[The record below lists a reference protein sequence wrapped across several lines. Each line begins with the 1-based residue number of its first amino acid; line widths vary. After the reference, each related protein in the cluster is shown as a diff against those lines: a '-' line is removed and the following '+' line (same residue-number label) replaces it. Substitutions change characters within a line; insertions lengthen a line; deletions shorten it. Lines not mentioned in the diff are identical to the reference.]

1 MKTLKKLVDIA
12 CMVDMYLN
20 FTFLVALKLAVANLK
35 IRSSISMYQ
44 DGYDIFVVVSCHFI
58 SLHHRKSEPGV
69 YDVSIFEILRPT

>member
-1 MKTLKKLVDIA
+1 MKTLNKLVDIA

-20 FTFLVALKLAVANLK
+20 STFLVALKLAVANLK

-44 DGYDIFVVVSCHFI
+44 DGHDIFVVVSCHFI
-58 SLHHRKSEPGV
+58 SLYHRKSEPGV

>member
-35 IRSSISMYQ
+35 IRSSIFMYQ
-44 DGYDIFVVVSCHFI
+44 DGYDIFVVVVTWETVLLKLVTSRW
-58 SLHHRKSEPGV
+58 LLVR
-69 YDVSIFEILRPT
+69 